1 MLVELDKYCIRSQ
14 DPNNSSDTE
23 RGPCLHQT
31 EPTAYMFGNSIAAKY
46 LPGGEL
52 ITMLGFSFSHYRYNF
67 LEASYLTIIHL
78 RFGESGEQELVESKD
93 DLPATEVG

>member
-1 MLVELDKYCIRSQ
+1 MF
-14 DPNNSSDTE
+14 SDFETQ
-23 RGPCLHQT
+23 CHYHQT

-52 ITMLGFSFSHYRYNF
+52 ITMLGFSFRHYRYNF
-67 LEASYLTIIHL
+67 LEALYLTIIHL

-93 DLPATEVG
+93 DLSANEVG